1 MLLQTCVFLLHNFES
16 MEWQV
21 VSQHSPSPVPD
32 ATATASTDP
41 TLSSEG
47 HKGALVAGELT
58 GDVDV
63 KGFEVKN
70 AVLVNAT
77 LGNDH

>member
-1 MLLQTCVFLLHNFES
+1 

-21 VSQHSPSPVPD
+21 ISQHTPTPVVD
-32 ATATASTDP
+32 TTTASIE
-41 TLSSEG
+41 EG
-47 HKGALVAGELT
+47 KGALVAGELT

-63 KGFEVKN
+63 KGFEIKN

-77 LGNDH
+77 LGEE

>member
-1 MLLQTCVFLLHNFES
+1 

-21 VSQHSPSPVPD
+21 FSQHTPIPVVD
-32 ATATASTDP
+32 TTTTISIE
-41 TLSSEG
+41 EG
-47 HKGALVAGELT
+47 KGALVAGELT

-63 KGFEVKN
+63 KGFEIKN

-77 LGNDH
+77 LGEE